1 MDRHQRQLQKAAAA
15 PITFPFRRQP
25 FCAYQAADPDA
36 WNKCQQREY
45 DCQKSSRPY
54 GRACHI
60 DARAHIPPLSLRS
73 RTIRGLNKGHRGV
86 EVRHSQ
92 NGYALLQLTASMR
105 VGDKYV
111 AGGSP
116 IAIEGAAPD
125 NRVVILQFESMDK
138 LKAWWDSSSQKDIRR
153 PTNGD

>member
-1 MDRHQRQLQKAAAA
+1 MIAKNLHARMGVLA
-15 PITFPFRRQP
+15 IST
-25 FCAYQAADPDA
+25 
-36 WNKCQQREY
+36 
-45 DCQKSSRPY
+45 
-54 GRACHI
+54 
-60 DARAHIPPLSLRS
+60 RAHIPPLSLRS

-92 NGYALLQLTASMR
+92 NGYALLQLTPSMR

-125 NRVVILQFESMDK
+125 NRVVIPLQSRRAEHCAAWPPPAQPAGH
-138 LKAWWDSSSQKDIRR
+138 LKSSKM
-153 PTNGD
+153 

>member
-1 MDRHQRQLQKAAAA
+1 MIAKNLHARMGVLA
-15 PITFPFRRQP
+15 IST
-25 FCAYQAADPDA
+25 
-36 WNKCQQREY
+36 
-45 DCQKSSRPY
+45 
-54 GRACHI
+54 
-60 DARAHIPPLSLRS
+60 RAHIPPLSLRS

-92 NGYALLQLTASMR
+92 NGYALLQLTPSMR

-125 NRVVILQFESMDK
+125 NRVVILQFESIDK
-138 LKAWWDSSSQKDIRR
+138 LKAWWDSSRGNMLSRR
-153 PTNGD
+153 VRDFR